1 MAKQELT
8 QEFSTT
14 TVDKTTAFVEKNKQI
29 LIGIIAAIVIIVGG
43 LYAYHVL
50 VAEPNEEKA
59 SYLLSKGQD
68 YFALG
73 NYDIALNGDKTDFN
87 GFVNIAKKYSSTK
100 AGNLA
105 NLYAG
110 LCYAQKGDTKTA
122 IKFLEEFKGQGDQM
136 ISPAAVAALGN
147 CYAKAGD
154 IDKAVSLLK
163 EAAEKADNNT
173 LSPLFLIQAGEL
185 LESQNKVDD
194 ALTLYQTAKD
204 KYPVNAE
211 AQQIDKYIQHATK

>member
-1 MAKQELT
+1 
-8 QEFSTT
+8 
-14 TVDKTTAFVEKNKQI
+14 
-29 LIGIIAAIVIIVGG
+29 
-43 LYAYHVL
+43 
-50 VAEPNEEKA
+50 
-59 SYLLSKGQD
+59 
-68 YFALG
+68 
-73 NYDIALNGDKTDFN
+73 
-87 GFVNIAKKYSSTK
+87 
-100 AGNLA
+100 
-105 NLYAG
+105 
-110 LCYAQKGDTKTA
+110 
-122 IKFLEEFKGQGDQM
+122 M

-185 LESQNKVDD
+185 LESQNKVDE
-194 ALTLYQTAKD
+194 ALKLYQTAKD

>member
-59 SYLLSKGQD
+59 SYLLS
-68 YFALG
+68 
-73 NYDIALNGDKTDFN
+73 DKTDFN

-185 LESQNKVDD
+185 LESQNKVDE
-194 ALTLYQTAKD
+194 ALKLYQTAKD